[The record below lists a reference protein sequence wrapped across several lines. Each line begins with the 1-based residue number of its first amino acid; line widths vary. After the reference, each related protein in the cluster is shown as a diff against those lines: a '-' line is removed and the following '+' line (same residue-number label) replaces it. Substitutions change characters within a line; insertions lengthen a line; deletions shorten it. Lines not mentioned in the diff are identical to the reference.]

1 MHKGKIVVKDGKTE
15 IIDCELCGFKHLQPI
30 PSKEEIKKYYEK
42 QYYQD
47 TKPNLLDYEK
57 EIRETQ
63 WSNLW
68 YKDKLDIVNNYIKY
82 HSETKRLLD
91 VGCGNGLFL
100 RFMSENGWEANGIE
114 PSFTASEIANS
125 LNLNVKNK
133 TLEDFIEDKWYR
145 YFDFINLKC
154 VLEHVPNP
162 TEIINICKYL
172 LKEEGIICIEVPN
185 DFNILQLETHR
196 LKLCKSRYWLAIP
209 DHINYF
215 DFSSLSQLLKKCGFD
230 IHLQTTDF
238 PMELFLLMEDN
249 YVDNKEKGS
258 KCHKRRMSFEV
269 NISDEI
275 RRDLY
280 NSMAQLGIGRTCV
293 IYATLNPHKQ

>member
-1 MHKGKIVVKDGKTE
+1 MHKGKNVVKNEKTE

-57 EIRETQ
+57 EIRENQ

-68 YKDKLDIVNNYIKY
+68 CQDKLDILNEYLNE
-82 HSETKRLLD
+82 HSKTKRLLD
-91 VGCGNGLFL
+91 VGCGNGVFL
-100 RFMSENGWEANGIE
+100 KFMSENGWETTGIE
-114 PSFTASEIANS
+114 PSCTASERANS
-125 LNLNVKNK
+125 LTTNVINT
-133 TLEDFIEDKWYR
+133 TLEDFVEAKWNG

-162 TEIINICKYL
+162 IEIINVCKGL
-172 LKEEGIICIEVPN
+172 LKEGGMICIEVPN
-185 DFNILQLETHR
+185 DFNTLQLETHR
-196 LKLCKSRYWLAIP
+196 LKLCKSHYWLAVP

-215 DFSSLSQLLKKCGFD
+215 EFSSLTRLLKKCGFD
-230 IHLQTTDF
+230 IHLQTADF

-249 YVDNKEKGS
+249 YVTDKEIGS
-258 KCHKRRMSFEV
+258 KCHQKRMNFEV
-269 NISDEI
+269 NINDEI
-275 RRDLY
+275 RRKIY
-280 NSMAQLGIGRTCV
+280 SSMAKLGIGRTCIV
-293 IYATLNPHKQ
+293 YATLNSNKQ

>member
-57 EIRETQ
+57 EIRKTQ

-68 YKDKLDIVNNYIKY
+68 YRDKLDIVNKY
-82 HSETKRLLD
+82 VNKHSETKRLLD

-100 RFMSENGWEANGIE
+100 KFMSENEWEAMGIE
-114 PSFTASEIANS
+114 PSCTASERANS
-125 LNLNVKNK
+125 LTLNVNNT
-133 TLEDFIEDKWYR
+133 TLEDFIENKWHR

-162 TEIINICKYL
+162 TEIINICKDL
-172 LKEEGIICIEVPN
+172 LKEEGMICIEVPN
-185 DFNILQLETHR
+185 DFNTLQLEIHR
-196 LKLCKSRYWLAIP
+196 LKLCKSHYWLTTP

-215 DFSSLSQLLKKCGFD
+215 EFSSLTRLLKKCGFD
-230 IHLQTTDF
+230 IHLQTADF
-238 PMELFLLMEDN
+238 PMEFFLLMEDN
-249 YVDNKEKGS
+249 YINNRETGS
-258 KCHKRRMSFEV
+258 KCHERRMNFEV
-269 NISDEI
+269 NLNDEI
-275 RRDLY
+275 RRNIY
-280 NSMAQLGIGRTCV
+280 ISMAQLGIGRTC
-293 IYATLNPHKQ
+293 IMYATLNTDK